1 MKDKNPHSESALRAL
16 AKSRIKNALSADPSL
31 PPERRHLYRLESEA
45 LLSAGKKDLEL
56 DEQPGIGAGGE
67 IPADLGDELGPF
79 FRDTVKSPHL
89 VTAKASRDRLE
100 LASDAGCLDLAI
112 DAAETAGAKNSLE
125 KMLMHQMAGAHSMAM
140 RLLNQALQGRLSDAN
155 PAIMTKRVNAA
166 ARLMGMYQTG
176 LQTLY
181 KIRSGGR
188 QHVIVQHVQVND
200 GGQAMVSGRIDTP
213 KSSGADLGEAS

>member
-1 MKDKNPHSESALRAL
+1 MNNKSPRSKSALRAL

-112 DAAETAGAKNSLE
+112 DAAETAGAKIVVQNS
-125 KMLMHQMAGAHSMAM
+125 
-140 RLLNQALQGRLSDAN
+140 QASLSTSQTQSKRDDLAVQIHN
-155 PAIMTKRVNAA
+155 PLRV
-166 ARLMGMYQTG
+166 GQTQPQH
-176 LQTLY
+176 LVALD
-181 KIRSGGR
+181 IRIGHKLRVG
-188 QHVIVQHVQVND
+188 
-200 GGQAMVSGRIDTP
+200 
-213 KSSGADLGEAS
+213 